1 MLELIAMF
9 SIGKTIRNI
18 AVEKRLKPSP
28 FIVNMVLLWLGFE
41 FVGAFIGLT
50 IFNNLMGGYFCG
62 LAGAAIGGY
71 LGYQRVVRA
80 EPEVY

>member
-1 MLELIAMF
+1 L
-9 SIGKTIRNI
+9 GKPFETSQWR
-18 AVEKRLKPSP
+18 KRLKPSP